1 MLLFVPTV
9 TVDWGAYN
17 LLLGPDL
24 DAAACRLQDLM
35 GLLEGSFQ
43 PGDASEVESIVREL
57 EGADVLLPLKEDTVS
72 G

>member
-1 MLLFVPTV
+1 
-9 TVDWGAYN
+9 
-17 LLLGPDL
+17 
-24 DAAACRLQDLM
+24 M

-43 PGDASEVESIVREL
+43 PGDASEIESIVREL